1 MKYYTENSTA
11 VFSKLKSISIAELV
25 NVCWNVN
32 MEKKK
37 MTALQNEGL
46 AKLCKGTAKQ
56 LRAPN
61 RKEKISARLERSSAV
76 SLSKTEEL
84 VIVSPG
90 GEALCF
96 SS

>member
-1 MKYYTENSTA
+1 
-11 VFSKLKSISIAELV
+11 
-25 NVCWNVN
+25 
-32 MEKKK
+32 

-46 AKLCKGTAKQ
+46 AKLCKGTAKR